1 MTSLP
6 AAGVPPP
13 PVLPAERVRPS
24 AWWFLAAAGI
34 AVTGIVAAIVVAVM
48 GVVRM
53 YERIDD
59 FARAAVPATFDVR
72 IDEPGGYTI
81 YVEHDIGP
89 IGRTRAPDVEVTDP
103 AGEPVRLRPYVGTVT
118 YTTGDRDGTALYSF
132 DADRPGP
139 YTVEASGEPGI
150 TVAVGRGFGHDLTR
164 SFAVAGALGLAGVVG
179 GVVTAIV
186 VGVRR
191 SRARRSAWR
200 PPPPGGAPPPG
211 WGGPP
216 AGWGGPPPGWGGPQP
231 GAAPSPPGWAGPPG
245 GAPTSPW

>member
-59 FARAAVPATFDVR
+59 FARAAVPATFDVQ
-72 IDEPGGYTI
+72 IDEPGGYTV
-81 YVEHDIGP
+81 YEEYDGP
-89 IGRTRAPDVEVTDP
+89 PLRRRTFVDVTDP
-103 AGEPVRLRPYVGTVT
+103 SGQPVRLRPYVGTVT

-132 DADRPGP
+132 DADRSGT
-139 YTVEASGEPGI
+139 YTVETTGDSGS

-164 SFAVAGALGLAGVVG
+164 SFALAGALGLAGVVG
-179 GVVTAIV
+179 GAVTAIV

-216 AGWGGPPPGWGGPQP
+216 AGWGGPPPG
-231 GAAPSPPGWAGPPG
+231 AAPSPPGWAGPPG
-245 GAPTSPW
+245 GAPTSPG